1 MIFAEDAVCAHHD
14 SYRIGD
20 GIQVCLQIY
29 FGIQDIHRQT
39 YGNDTRSIMSSKD
52 LLYV

>member
-1 MIFAEDAVCAHHD
+1 MISAKNVVYIDND
-14 SYRIGD
+14 NYRISD
-20 GIQVCLQIY
+20 SIQICLQIY

-39 YGNDTRSIMSSKD
+39 YGDDTRSIMSSKD